1 MTKKEILK
9 TLLKEKIIQI
19 NTEKEIT
26 FASGIKS
33 IIYCDNRKIL
43 GNVELRNHI
52 VNYFIENIDVNKYDV
67 VAGTATAGIP
77 WSAFIAQSLNKKMSY
92 VRLKAKDHGT
102 GSLVEGSDVKKQR
115 VLLIEDLVTTGDSVL
130 KAADILKNEKC
141 KSVDVMSI
149 FTYNFKIADLNFKKS
164 KIKYNSILNFKD
176 LADIVKEEKIELHS
190 KLMNWWNSVK

>member
-1 MTKKEILK
+1 MTKNKILK
-9 TLLKEKIIQI
+9 TLLEEKIIQI
-19 NTEKEIT
+19 NLDKEIT

-43 GNVELRNHI
+43 GNLDLRNDI
-52 VNYFIENIDVNKYDV
+52 VNYFIENIDASKYDV
-67 VAGTATAGIP
+67 IAGTATAGIP

-102 GSLVEGSDVKKQR
+102 SSLVEGSNVKKQR
-115 VLLIEDLVTTGDSVL
+115 ILLIEDLITTGSSVL
-130 KAADILKNEKC
+130 KAAEILKNEKC

-164 KIKYNSILNFKD
+164 KIKYNSILNFND
-176 LADIVKEEKIELHS
+176 LSNIVKNENEDLYL
-190 KLMNWWNSVK
+190 KLMSWWNSVK